1 MSAAW
6 PTSAE
11 FYNEMRNK
19 SSLLIIILILAVGSV
34 FTSACGSTANSAT
47 ANNSNSQPQVVD
59 VTTAQAAI
67 VPIPTYIEATG
78 NLTSDAQ
85 TDVAPAV
92 SGKIVEVNFD
102 IGSYVSQGSVL
113 LRLDPRDA
121 QIRLEQAR
129 AQVEQQRQAV
139 QQAESNA
146 DQALA
151 NLRQTQARLGVGD
164 GETFQI
170 KDFSQVKSITAQL
183 ELAEKELRRTERLLE
198 TGDVSRSAYD
208 QRKSQRDALIGQLD
222 EARSNAAVAIK
233 AIDTARAAYESSRS
247 AVGVARAVVTNAQTQ
262 VEAAQKAVSDTNVLA
277 PISGYVAERTADV
290 GEYISPN
297 TPNAKIATI
306 VRTSTLRVRIDVP
319 EQDIAK
325 VATGQGVSVQ
335 TSAWPD
341 RNFAGTVVRI
351 SPSLNATARTLTV
364 EAEIQNVD
372 GLLKPGQFATVR
384 ITQSK
389 PEPAVMVPVKAV
401 KTVADSNSVFV
412 VKDGIAREQFVQLG
426 LLENDMIQIKSGV
439 IEDDAVVVSDLNQL
453 TDGVFVR
460 Q

>member
-1 MSAAW
+1 MRHRFAFFAFLLSVLTAGYVATGCGSRADSA
-6 PTSAE
+6 TSANVDAE
-11 FYNEMRNK
+11 
-19 SSLLIIILILAVGSV
+19 A
-34 FTSACGSTANSAT
+34 AT
-47 ANNSNSQPQVVD
+47 VD
-59 VTTAQAAI
+59 VETAPATI
-67 VPIPTYIEATG
+67 VPIPTYIEVTG

-92 SGKIVEVNFD
+92 GGKIVEVNFD

-121 QIRLEQAR
+121 QIRLDQAR
-129 AQVEQQRQAV
+129 AQVETTRQAV

-151 NLRQTQARLGVGD
+151 LLRQTQARLGVGD
-164 GETFQI
+164 GQTFQI
-170 KDFSQVKSITAQL
+170 KNFSQVKSITAQL
-183 ELAEKELRRTERLLE
+183 ELAEKELKRTERLLE
-198 TGDVSRSAYD
+198 SGDVSRSIYD
-208 QRKSQRDALIGQLD
+208 QRKSQRDSLLGQLD

-233 AIDTARAAYESSRS
+233 AIDTARAAWESAKS
-247 AVGVARAVVTNAQTQ
+247 AVDVQRASLANVQTQ
-262 VEAAQKAVSDTNVLA
+262 VAAAQKALSDTTVLA
-277 PISGYVAERTADV
+277 PISGYVAERTADL

-297 TPNAKIATI
+297 TPNTKIATI

-319 EQDIAK
+319 EQDVAK

-335 TSAWPD
+335 TSTWPD
-341 RNFAGTVVRI
+341 RKFAGVVVRI

-389 PEPAVMVPVKAV
+389 PEPAVMIPVRAV
-401 KTVADSNSVFV
+401 KTVGDANSVFV
-412 VKDGIAREQFVQLG
+412 VKDGIARETFVQLG
-426 LLENDMIQIKSGV
+426 LLENDQIQVKAGV
-439 IEDDAVVVSDLNQL
+439 IEGDRVVVSDLSQL

>member
-1 MSAAW
+1 MI
-6 PTSAE
+6 
-11 FYNEMRNK
+11 NK
-19 SSLLIIILILAVGSV
+19 SSLLIVLSILAVGSISTV
-34 FTSACGSTANSAT
+34 GCGSRTNSAT
-47 ANNSNSQPQVVD
+47 ANNSNSEPQIVD
-59 VTTAQAAI
+59 VTTVQATI

-102 IGSYVSQGSVL
+102 IGSYVQQGSVL

-121 QIRLEQAR
+121 LIRLEQAR
-129 AQVEQQRQAV
+129 AQVEQQRQAI
-139 QQAESNA
+139 QQAEANA
-146 DQALA
+146 EQALA
-151 NLRQTQARLGVGD
+151 NVRQTQARLGVKD

-183 ELAEKELRRTERLLE
+183 ELAEKELRRAERLLE
-198 TGDVSRSAYD
+198 TGDVSKSIYD

-222 EARSNAAVAIK
+222 EARSNAAVAIR
-233 AIDTARAAYESSRS
+233 AIDTAKAAYETARA
-247 AVGVARAVVTNAQTQ
+247 AVGGARAALATSQTQ
-262 VEAAQKAVSDTNVLA
+262 IDQAQKAVSDTSVLA

-290 GEYISPN
+290 GEFISPN

-306 VRTSTLRVRIDVP
+306 VRTSTLRVRIDVS

-335 TSAWPD
+335 TSAWPE
-341 RNFAGTVVRI
+341 RNFAGVVVRI
-351 SPSLNATARTLTV
+351 APSLNATARTLTV

-389 PEPAVMVPVKAV
+389 PEPAVMIPVRAV
-401 KTVADSNSVFV
+401 KTVGDANSVFV

-426 LLENDMIQIKSGV
+426 LLENDMIQVKSGV
-439 IEDDAVVVSDLNQL
+439 VEGEQVVVSDLSQL

>member
-1 MSAAW
+1 
-6 PTSAE
+6 
-11 FYNEMRNK
+11 MRNK
-19 SSLLIIILILAVGSV
+19 FAPGLAIVFLLLGTLLVSS
-34 FTSACGSTANSAT
+34 CGSNANSAT
-47 ANNSNSQPQVVD
+47 ADNSNTEPTTVD
-59 VTTAQAAI
+59 VTTASAVI

-92 SGKIVEVNFD
+92 GGKIVEVNFD
-102 IGSYVSQGSVL
+102 IGSYVTQGSVL
-113 LRLDPRDA
+113 VRLDPRDA

-146 DQALA
+146 EQALA
-151 NLRQTQARLGVGD
+151 TLRQTQARLGVRD

-183 ELAEKELRRTERLLE
+183 ELAEKELRRAERLLE
-198 TGDVSRSAYD
+198 TGDVSRSIYD
-208 QRKSQRDALIGQLD
+208 QRKSQRDSLIGQLD
-222 EARSNAAVAIK
+222 EARSNAAVAIR
-233 AIDTARAAYESSRS
+233 AIDTARAAYEAQRS
-247 AVGVARAVVTNAQTQ
+247 AVGVARAVVANAQTQ
-262 VEAAQKAVSDTNVLA
+262 VDAAQKAVSDTSVLA
-277 PISGYVAERTADV
+277 PITGYVAERTADV
-290 GEYISPN
+290 GEFISPN
-297 TPNAKIATI
+297 TPNSKLATI

-325 VATGQGVSVQ
+325 IATGQGVSVQ

-341 RNFAGTVVRI
+341 RRFAGTVVRV

-389 PEPAVMVPVKAV
+389 PEPAVMIPVKAV
-401 KTVADSNSVFV
+401 KTVADTNSVFV
-412 VKDGIAREQFVQLG
+412 VKDGVARETFVQLG
-426 LLENDMIQIKSGV
+426 LLEGEQIQIKSGV
-439 IEDDAVVVSDLNQL
+439 IEGDKVVVSDLSQL

>member
-1 MSAAW
+1 MI
-6 PTSAE
+6 
-11 FYNEMRNK
+11 NK
-19 SSLLIIILILAVGSV
+19 SSLLIVLSILAVGSISTV
-34 FTSACGSTANSAT
+34 GCGSRTNSAT
-47 ANNSNSQPQVVD
+47 ANNSNSEPQIVD
-59 VTTAQAAI
+59 VTTVQATI

-102 IGSYVSQGSVL
+102 IGSYVQQGSVL

-121 QIRLEQAR
+121 LIRLEQAR
-129 AQVEQQRQAV
+129 AQVEQQRQAI
-139 QQAESNA
+139 QQAEANA
-146 DQALA
+146 EQALA
-151 NLRQTQARLGVGD
+151 NVRQTQARLGVKD

-183 ELAEKELRRTERLLE
+183 ELAEKELRRGERLLE
-198 TGDVSRSAYD
+198 TGDVSKSIYD
-208 QRKSQRDALIGQLD
+208 QRKSQRDSLIGQLD
-222 EARSNAAVAIK
+222 EARSNAAVAIR
-233 AIDTARAAYESSRS
+233 AIDTAKAAYETARA
-247 AVGVARAVVTNAQTQ
+247 AVGGARAALATSQTQ
-262 VEAAQKAVSDTNVLA
+262 IDQAQKAVSDTSVLA

-290 GEYISPN
+290 GEFISPN

-306 VRTSTLRVRIDVP
+306 VRTSTLRVRIDVS

-335 TSAWPD
+335 TSAWPE
-341 RNFAGTVVRI
+341 RNFAGVVVRI
-351 SPSLNATARTLTV
+351 APSLNATARTLTV

-389 PEPAVMVPVKAV
+389 PEPAVMIPVRAV
-401 KTVADSNSVFV
+401 KTVGDANSVFV

-426 LLENDMIQIKSGV
+426 LLENDMIQVKSGV
-439 IEDDAVVVSDLNQL
+439 VEGEQVVVSDLSQL

>member
-1 MSAAW
+1 
-6 PTSAE
+6 
-11 FYNEMRNK
+11 MRNNN
-19 SSLLIIILILAVGSV
+19 SLLIAILILAVSSLL
-34 FTSACGSTANSAT
+34 TTACGSTANSAT
-47 ANNSNSQPQVVD
+47 ANNSNTEPTIVD
-59 VTTAQAAI
+59 VTTAQATI

-113 LRLDPRDA
+113 IRLDARDA
-121 QIRLEQAR
+121 MIRLQQAR

-151 NLRQTQARLGVGD
+151 NLRQTQARLGVRD

-170 KDFSQVKSITAQL
+170 SNFSQVKSITAQL
-183 ELAEKELRRTERLLE
+183 DLAEKELRRTERLLE

-233 AIDTARAAYESSRS
+233 AIDTARAAYESARS
-247 AVGVARAVVTNAQTQ
+247 AVGVQRAAVANAQTQ
-262 VEAAQKAVSDTNVLA
+262 VDAAQKAVGDTSVLA

-290 GEYISPN
+290 GEYISPSAPN
-297 TPNAKIATI
+297 TKIATI

-341 RNFAGTVVRI
+341 RNFAGVVVRI

-401 KTVADSNSVFV
+401 RTVGDTNSVFL
-412 VKDGIAREQFVQLG
+412 VKDGIARETFVQLG

-439 IEDDAVVVSDLNQL
+439 IEGDMVVTSDLNQL